1 MSDAQISDLIDCP
14 KLWLEPLL
22 LNKLTQGQHQI
33 SLQLLGLD
41 TKGSSFVVYLR
52 QNLRKGMALDFSC
65 GIRLETN
72 GQYPI
77 HLRRYNGPSHNHYNQ
92 IEKKRIGYQCHIHM
106 ATNRYFDAGL
116 KPEGYAETT
125 QRFRSLDSA
134 FSCLVSDCNIKKSN
148 ELVFLIKD
156 LLYL

>member
-1 MSDAQISDLIDCP
+1 MSDAQISGLIECP
-14 KLWLEPLL
+14 KIWLEPLL
-22 LNKLTQGQHQI
+22 INKLTQGQHQI

-52 QNLRKGMALDFSC
+52 QNLRKGMSFDFSC

-106 ATNRYFDAGL
+106 ATSKYINAGL
-116 KPEGYAETT
+116 KPEGYAEST
-125 QRFRSLDSA
+125 QRFNSLRSA
-134 FSCLVSDCNIKKSN
+134 FSCLILDCNIKKSKHLTN
-148 ELVFLIKD
+148 LIED
-156 LLYL
+156 TLYL